1 VTCTGSSNRCNT
13 SAATVTIANVGTP
26 SGRLGAASNF
36 TAVAGTGTLTPT
48 SPGPGNPLTFTLGA
62 VGKGGAGK
70 TFTVGFTAPLN
81 ATGASGAASTAFQVS
96 ATAASMTSGAATTTV
111 TANVYPPIAEAM
123 QFGAIVKPASGSGTV
138 TLTTGGAVS
147 TTSGQV
153 VAASPHGAAG
163 FTVTGGGNASV
174 SLTVPSTFVMTAG
187 TQSLT
192 VTTSSTASGTLT
204 LAAGGSTAFTVGG
217 SFPIASTTASGAYT
231 GNLIVTVAYN

>member
-1 VTCTGSSNRCNT
+1 
-13 SAATVTIANVGTP
+13 
-26 SGRLGAASNF
+26 
-36 TAVAGTGTLTPT
+36 
-48 SPGPGNPLTFTLGA
+48 
-62 VGKGGAGK
+62 
-70 TFTVGFTAPLN
+70 
-81 ATGASGAASTAFQVS
+81 
-96 ATAASMTSGAATTTV
+96 MTSGAATTTV
-111 TANVYPPIAEAM
+111 AANVYPPIAVANTAAM

-147 TTSGQV
+147 TTAGQV